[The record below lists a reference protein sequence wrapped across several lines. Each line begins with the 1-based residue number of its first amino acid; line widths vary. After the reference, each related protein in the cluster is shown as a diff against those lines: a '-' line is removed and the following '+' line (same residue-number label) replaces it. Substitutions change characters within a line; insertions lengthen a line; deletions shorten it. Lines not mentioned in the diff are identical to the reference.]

1 MKKIAYLIL
10 THSDEIHFEKLINS
24 LNKDCDF
31 YIHVDK
37 KTNIIPFKNVTNKNQ
52 NIFFLENRVSVS
64 WAGISMIDA
73 QNLLLEEALK
83 KKEKYSH
90 FVFLSGSC
98 FPIKNN
104 EYILNYFTVS
114 PNKEF
119 IKYIDMR
126 ESKNHY
132 IKHIENKWFKE
143 PLFYSNFLLVKLI
156 DKVLRRI
163 LNSLSLKN
171 NWNKSMVPY
180 FGSQWIAITPD
191 CASYIINFQ
200 KKNPWFRKMN
210 KYTFSPDE
218 HYYHTII
225 GNSEYRFN
233 SDGLQIFTG
242 RGTYKLANFHLIDS
256 SLSKWFTIDDWNE
269 IKTSEK
275 IFARKFSSSS
285 SNTII
290 SKIIKEIL

>member
-1 MKKIAYLIL
+1 
-10 THSDEIHFEKLINS
+10 
-24 LNKDCDF
+24 
-31 YIHVDK
+31 
-37 KTNIIPFKNVTNKNQ
+37 
-52 NIFFLENRVSVS
+52 
-64 WAGISMIDA
+64 
-73 QNLLLEEALK
+73 
-83 KKEKYSH
+83 
-90 FVFLSGSC
+90 
-98 FPIKNN
+98 
-104 EYILNYFTVS
+104 
-114 PNKEF
+114 
-119 IKYIDMR
+119 
-126 ESKNHY
+126 
-132 IKHIENKWFKE
+132 
-143 PLFYSNFLLVKLI
+143 
-156 DKVLRRI
+156 
-163 LNSLSLKN
+163 
-171 NWNKSMVPY
+171 
-180 FGSQWIAITPD
+180 
-191 CASYIINFQ
+191 
-200 KKNPWFRKMN
+200 MN